1 MKAIELVSTGKP
13 PQLACTESRAKP
25 MPAANEVLLRV
36 RAAALN
42 RVDQV
47 LMTGYPGLTLEL
59 PHVLGADFAGEIAE
73 IGADVTGWSVGERA
87 SVYPLV
93 ACGACALCEEDRPN
107 LCVHFQY
114 FGMHR
119 PGGFAEFVTVP
130 AENLCRIPGNLDFV
144 TAASAGVAGI
154 TALHALRQNTNLRP
168 GNTVLVWGA
177 TGGVGVFLIQLARA
191 AGLDVIATTRRD
203 EAVDGLRALG
213 ATHVFTGSPEAVAK
227 QVRAV
232 CPAGVDQVVDY
243 VGPATFATSH
253 QLLKKG
259 GTLTLCG
266 ILTGIETPLSIH
278 QTYFRHLQVQGIFLG
293 TRAEYDELLAML
305 ADGQLDIPIASRVPL
320 QQAGAALLAFSD
332 DGHLGKVIVEV

>member
-1 MKAIELVSTGKP
+1 MKAIELLSTGKP
-13 PQLACTESRAKP
+13 ARLAYTESRATP
-25 MPAANEVLLRV
+25 RPAANEVLLRV

-47 LMTGYPGLTLEL
+47 LMMGYPGLTLEL

-73 IGADVTGWSVGERA
+73 IGMGVTDWSVGERA

-93 ACGACALCEEDRPN
+93 ACGACALCKEGRPN
-107 LCVHFQY
+107 LCMHFQY

-130 AENLCRIPGNLDFV
+130 ADNLCRIPDALDFA

-154 TALHALRQNTNLRP
+154 TALHALRENTNLRR
-168 GNTVLVWGA
+168 GDTILVWGA

-191 AGLDVIATTRRD
+191 AGINVIATTRRE
-203 EAVDGLRALG
+203 EAVDALRQLG
-213 ATHVFTGSPEAVAK
+213 ASHVFTGSPEAIAE

-232 CPAGVDQVVDY
+232 CPAGVDQVIDY
-243 VGPATFATSH
+243 VGPATFTTSH
-253 QLLKKG
+253 QLLKRG

-278 QTYFRHLQVQGIFLG
+278 QTYFRHLRIQGIFLG
-293 TRAEYDELLAML
+293 TRDEYDELLGML
-305 ADGQLDIPIASRVPL
+305 SRNALDIPLAARVSLEHAADAL
-320 QQAGAALLAFSD
+320 QAFSS
-332 DGHLGKVIVEV
+332 DGHLGKVVVEM